1 MRWEEK
7 KEIEQNKIDTINNLA
22 VQKELKKTTLKNNK
36 ILILLLYYFLSYTF
50 NLIIFK
56 KLC

>member
-22 VQKELKKTTLKNNK
+22 VLKELKKNN
-36 ILILLLYYFLSYTF
+36 
-50 NLIIFK
+50 FK
-56 KLC
+56 K